1 MRKIARYSIVA
12 LILST
17 FIWLT
22 ACERTLSGVERAAV
36 LAFSEAIT
44 DNMFAGLAANDYAAF
59 SRDFD
64 NDMYERAPATEFSA
78 WKEGLEE
85 VIGAYLSRNVDKVT
99 QSDEFYVVTYQ
110 ATFEKEEPVTVT
122 IAFHA
127 SDHSIALLSLES
139 EKYSWSAW
147 E

>member
-1 MRKIARYSIVA
+1 MRKIAKQSVLV

-22 ACERTLSGVERAAV
+22 ACERTLSGGEKAAV

-44 DNMFAGLAANDYAAF
+44 DNMFAGLATNDYAAF

-64 NDMYERAPATEFSA
+64 SDMYERPPAAEFPA
-78 WKEGLEE
+78 WKQGLEE

-110 ATFEKEEPVTVT
+110 AEFEKEEQVTVT
-122 IAFHA
+122 VAFHA
-127 SDHSIALLSLES
+127 SDHSIALLSFES

>member
-1 MRKIARYSIVA
+1 MRKIAKQSVLV

-17 FIWLT
+17 LIWLT
-22 ACERTLSGVERAAV
+22 ACERSLSGDDKAAV

-44 DNMFAGLAANDYAAF
+44 DNMFAGLATNDYAAF

-64 NDMYERAPATEFSA
+64 SDMYERPPAAEFSA

-99 QSDEFYVVTYQ
+99 RADEFYVVTYQ
-110 ATFEKEEPVTVT
+110 AEFEKEEQVTVT
-122 IAFHA
+122 VAFHA
-127 SDHSIALLSLES
+127 SDHSIAFLAFES